1 MFKFFRKAKKY
12 LSQSDLQIYL
22 DYSSAVLAAILLLAA
37 VLVVKGVS
45 SSYTKTTMSKYE
57 QMKKPVQLHWKEKN
71 TFWYSVVLKDANG
84 HTERFGNLSKIA
96 NEIGEK
102 FNVGDTVGLAFPITR
117 FFTQPTSKLTSLER
131 AL

>member
-1 MFKFFRKAKKY
+1 MKK
-12 LSQSDLQIYL
+12 LR

-102 FNVGDTVGLAFPITR
+102 FNVGDTVVYSR
-117 FFTQPTSKLTSLER
+117 
-131 AL
+131 